1 MTTFTLDSLNAR
13 ATMVRCWKEVERIVA
28 LGKRV
33 SVKVDEAKSRR
44 TIDQN
49 AKMWALLGDISA
61 QVAWVVD
68 GDTVRL
74 DPHDWKQILT
84 AALKKHQ
91 RVAKGVDGGLVF
103 LGTHTSHMNTDE
115 MSELIE
121 MILWFGAEHS
131 VNWSGDV

>member
-1 MTTFTLDSLNAR
+1 MTTFTLDASNAR
-13 ATMVRCWKEVERIVA
+13 PVAVRMWREIERITGM
-28 LGKRV
+28 GKRV

-49 AKMWALLGDISA
+49 AKMWAMLGDISD
-61 QVAWVVD
+61 QVSWVVD
-68 GDTVRL
+68 GETVRL
-74 DPHDWKQILT
+74 DPQDWKQVMT

-103 LGTHTSHMNTDE
+103 LGVHTSHMNTDE

-121 MILWFGAEHS
+121 LILWFGAEHS
-131 VNWSGDV
+131 VKWSEEA